1 VAGEIVGL
9 IPDPGDGLIGRICSD
24 EVLNR
29 AARALAIQELSD
41 MGRELTESALAD
53 ATRAR
58 RHEANI
64 VLSAAAA
71 FLLENPS

>member
-41 MGRELTESALAD
+41 MGRELTESAL
-53 ATRAR
+53 R
-58 RHEANI
+58 
-64 VLSAAAA
+64 
-71 FLLENPS
+71 